1 MQIDFCQEQGKK
13 SVGKDCLIGTDSH
26 LGYED
31 VLEFESDGGRLT
43 L

>member
-1 MQIDFCQEQGKK
+1 MQIDFCQKLGEK
-13 SVGKDCLIGTDSH
+13 SVGKDCLMGTGFH

-31 VLEFESDGGRLT
+31 VSEFESNGGCIT